1 MELNFMTYYIYLI
14 LALVAIYFSYLFTL
28 IENAYLALGSV
39 KLSRL
44 EDLEVK
50 NISVI
55 KKLVKKENIYSTT
68 LILDYFSNSLSII
81 FTSLFF
87 YEYFD
92 ILGLVIGIILS
103 TIIIIIFG
111 ESLPRNLGKNNYE
124 KIVPK
129 YAKFL
134 NFLITILRPF
144 SMFIN
149 FLSQSIIKIV
159 IKDKDYKA
167 PIITEEDLIDAM
179 DLGMEEGIINKNE
192 SRMIQ
197 NVIDFKD
204 NYAKDIMTPR
214 TDIVAIDIEE
224 SFDEIIEKI
233 SEYSYSRMPV
243 YEDNLDNIVGILNVK
258 DIFHMD
264 RTKSLADNKEFFKK
278 AFFTFEYKP
287 TGTLFSEMRQKKL
300 SVAIVTDEYGGTE
313 GMITFEDIFEK
324 IVGQISD
331 EYDKEEDEE
340 ILQVGPNKY
349 IIEASI
355 NIDEI
360 NQIFGTELECQEFD
374 SLGGYIIENID
385 RFPKLNEV
393 IKIGDLKFTIV
404 KKTKNRIEKI
414 LVDFPADIKNKNL

>member
-1 MELNFMTYYIYLI
+1 MIDYIYLI
-14 LALVAIYFSYLFTL
+14 LALVAMYFSYLFTL

-39 KLSRL
+39 KLSKL

-50 NISVI
+50 NISII
-55 KKLVKKENIYSTT
+55 KKLVKKENIYSST
-68 LILDYFSNSLSII
+68 LILDYFSNSLAII
-81 FTSLFF
+81 FTSIFF
-87 YEYFD
+87 YKMLGN
-92 ILGLVIGIILS
+92 LGLVLGILIS
-103 TIIIIIFG
+103 TISVIIFG
-111 ESLPRNLGKNNYE
+111 ESLPRNLGKKNYE
-124 KIVPK
+124 SIVPK

-134 NFLITILRPF
+134 KFLIAFLRPL
-144 SMFIN
+144 SIFIT

-159 IKDKDYKA
+159 MKDKNYKA
-167 PIITEEDLIDAM
+167 PLITEEDLIDAM
-179 DLGMEEGIINKNE
+179 DLGMEEGIINENE
-192 SRMIQ
+192 SMMIQ

-214 TDIVAIDIEE
+214 TDIVAIEIDED
-224 SFDEIIEKI
+224 FDEIIEKI

-243 YEDNLDNIVGILNVK
+243 YEDNLDNIIGILNVK

-264 RTKSLADNKEFFKK
+264 RTKSLEENKRFFKK

-287 TGTLFSEMRQKKL
+287 TGTLFSEMRKNKL

-313 GMITFEDIFEK
+313 GIITFEDIFEK

-331 EYDKEEDEE
+331 EYDTEDDED
-340 ILQVGPNKY
+340 ILQIGPRRY
-349 IIEASI
+349 IIDAAT

-360 NQIFGTELECQEFD
+360 NQKFGTELECQEFD

-393 IKIGDLKFTIV
+393 IKIDDLKFTIV

-414 LVDFPADIKNKNL
+414 LVEFPEN

>member
-1 MELNFMTYYIYLI
+1 MIDYIYLL
-14 LALVAIYFSYLFTL
+14 LALVAMYFSYLFTL

-39 KLSRL
+39 KLSKL

-50 NISVI
+50 NISII
-55 KKLVKKENIYSTT
+55 KKLVKKENIYSST
-68 LILDYFSNSLSII
+68 LILDYFSNSLAII
-81 FTSLFF
+81 FNSIFF
-87 YEYFD
+87 YK
-92 ILGLVIGIILS
+92 ILGNLGIVLGVLIS
-103 TIIIIIFG
+103 TISVIIFG
-111 ESLPRNLGKNNYE
+111 ESLPRNLGKKNYE
-124 KIVPK
+124 EIVPK

-134 NFLITILRPF
+134 NFFIAFLRPL
-144 SMFIN
+144 SLFIT

-159 IKDKDYKA
+159 IKDRDYKA
-167 PIITEEDLIDAM
+167 PLITEDDLIDAM
-179 DLGMEEGIINKNE
+179 DLGMEEGIINENE
-192 SRMIQ
+192 SKMIQ

-214 TDIVAIDIEE
+214 TDIVAIEIDE
-224 SFDEIIEKI
+224 SYEDIIEKI

-264 RTKSLADNKEFFKK
+264 RSKSLEENKSLFKK
-278 AFFTFEYKP
+278 PFFTFEYKP
-287 TGTLFSEMRQKKL
+287 TGTLFSEMRQNKL

-331 EYDKEEDEE
+331 EYDTEDDED
-340 ILQVGPNKY
+340 ILQLGPKKY
-349 IIEASI
+349 IIDASI

-360 NQIFGTELECQEFD
+360 NQRFGTELECQEFD

-393 IKIGDLKFTIV
+393 IKIDDLNFTII

-414 LVDFPADIKNKNL
+414 LVDFP

>member
-1 MELNFMTYYIYLI
+1 MIDYIYLL
-14 LALVAIYFSYLFTL
+14 LALVAMYFSYLFTL

-39 KLSRL
+39 KLSKL

-50 NISVI
+50 NISII
-55 KKLVKKENIYSTT
+55 KKLVKKENIYSST
-68 LILDYFSNSLSII
+68 LILDYFSNSLAII
-81 FTSLFF
+81 FTSIFF
-87 YEYFD
+87 YK
-92 ILGLVIGIILS
+92 ILGNLGIVLGVLIS
-103 TIIIIIFG
+103 TISVIIFG
-111 ESLPRNLGKNNYE
+111 ESLPRNLGKKNYE

-134 NFLITILRPF
+134 NFLIVFLRPL
-144 SMFIN
+144 SLFIT

-159 IKDKDYKA
+159 IKDRDYKA
-167 PIITEEDLIDAM
+167 PLITEDDLIDAM
-179 DLGMEEGIINKNE
+179 DLGMEEGIINENE
-192 SRMIQ
+192 SKMIQ

-214 TDIVAIDIEE
+214 TDIVAIEIDDSYE
-224 SFDEIIEKI
+224 DIIEKI

-264 RTKSLADNKEFFKK
+264 RSKSLEENKSFFKK
-278 AFFTFEYKP
+278 PFFTFEYKP
-287 TGTLFSEMRQKKL
+287 TGTLFSEMRQNKL

-331 EYDKEEDEE
+331 EYDTEEDED
-340 ILQVGPNKY
+340 ILQLGPKKY
-349 IIEASI
+349 IIDASI

-360 NQIFGTELECQEFD
+360 NQRFGTELECQEFD

-393 IKIGDLKFTIV
+393 IKIDDLNFTII

-414 LVDFPADIKNKNL
+414 LVDFP

>member
-1 MELNFMTYYIYLI
+1 MIDYIYLI
-14 LALVAIYFSYLFTL
+14 LALVAMYFSYLFTL

-39 KLSRL
+39 KLSKL

-50 NISVI
+50 NISII
-55 KKLVKKENIYSTT
+55 KKLVKKENIYSST
-68 LILDYFSNSLSII
+68 LILDYFSNSLAII
-81 FTSLFF
+81 FTSIFF
-87 YEYFD
+87 YKMLGN
-92 ILGLVIGIILS
+92 LGLVLGILIS
-103 TIIIIIFG
+103 TISVIIFG
-111 ESLPRNLGKNNYE
+111 ESLPRNLGKKNYE
-124 KIVPK
+124 SIVPK

-134 NFLITILRPF
+134 KFLIAFLRPL
-144 SMFIN
+144 SIFIT

-159 IKDKDYKA
+159 MKDKNYKA
-167 PIITEEDLIDAM
+167 PLITEEDLIDAM
-179 DLGMEEGIINKNE
+179 DLGMEEGIINENE
-192 SRMIQ
+192 SMMIQ

-214 TDIVAIDIEE
+214 TDIVAIEIDED
-224 SFDEIIEKI
+224 FDEIIEKI

-264 RTKSLADNKEFFKK
+264 RTKSLEENKRFFKK

-287 TGTLFSEMRQKKL
+287 TGTLFSEMRKNKL

-331 EYDKEEDEE
+331 EYDTEDDED
-340 ILQVGPNKY
+340 ILQIGPRRY
-349 IIEASI
+349 IIDAAT

-360 NQIFGTELECQEFD
+360 NQKFGTELECQEFD

-393 IKIGDLKFTIV
+393 IKIDDLKFTIV

-414 LVDFPADIKNKNL
+414 LVEFPEN

>member
-1 MELNFMTYYIYLI
+1 MIDYIYLL
-14 LALVAIYFSYLFTL
+14 LALVAMYFSYLFTL

-39 KLSRL
+39 KLSKL

-50 NISVI
+50 NISII
-55 KKLVKKENIYSTT
+55 KKLVKKENIYSST
-68 LILDYFSNSLSII
+68 LILDYFSNSLAII
-81 FTSLFF
+81 FTSIFF
-87 YEYFD
+87 YK
-92 ILGLVIGIILS
+92 ILGNLGIVLGVLIS
-103 TIIIIIFG
+103 TISVIIFG
-111 ESLPRNLGKNNYE
+111 ESLPRNLGKKNYE
-124 KIVPK
+124 EIVPK

-134 NFLITILRPF
+134 NFFIAFLRPF
-144 SMFIN
+144 SLFIT
-149 FLSQSIIKIV
+149 FLSQSIIKVV
-159 IKDKDYKA
+159 IKDRDYKA
-167 PIITEEDLIDAM
+167 PLITEDDLIDAM
-179 DLGMEEGIINKNE
+179 DLGMEEGIINENE
-192 SRMIQ
+192 SKMIQ

-214 TDIVAIDIEE
+214 TDIVAIEIDDSYEDI
-224 SFDEIIEKI
+224 IKKI

-264 RTKSLADNKEFFKK
+264 RSKSLEENKNFFKK
-278 AFFTFEYKP
+278 PFFTFEYKP
-287 TGTLFSEMRQKKL
+287 TGTLFSEMRQNKL

-331 EYDKEEDEE
+331 EYDTEEDED
-340 ILQVGPNKY
+340 IITIAPGKY
-349 IIEASI
+349 LIDASV

-360 NQIFGTELECQEFD
+360 NQRFGTELECQEFD

-393 IKIGDLKFTIV
+393 IKIDDLNFTII

-414 LVDFPADIKNKNL
+414 LVDFPKK

>member
-1 MELNFMTYYIYLI
+1 MIDYIYLL
-14 LALVAIYFSYLFTL
+14 LALVAMYFSYLFTL

-39 KLSRL
+39 KLSKL

-50 NISVI
+50 NISII
-55 KKLVKKENIYSTT
+55 KKLVKKENIYSST
-68 LILDYFSNSLSII
+68 LILDYFSNSLAII
-81 FTSLFF
+81 FTSIFF
-87 YEYFD
+87 YK
-92 ILGLVIGIILS
+92 ILGNLGIVLGVLIS
-103 TIIIIIFG
+103 TISVIIFG
-111 ESLPRNLGKNNYE
+111 ESLPRNLGKKNYE

-134 NFLITILRPF
+134 NFLIVFLRPL
-144 SMFIN
+144 SLFIT

-159 IKDKDYKA
+159 IKDRDYKA
-167 PIITEEDLIDAM
+167 PLITEDDLIDAM
-179 DLGMEEGIINKNE
+179 DLGMEEGIINENE
-192 SRMIQ
+192 SKMIQ

-214 TDIVAIDIEE
+214 TDIVAIEIDDSYE
-224 SFDEIIEKI
+224 DIIEKI

-264 RTKSLADNKEFFKK
+264 KSKSLEENKSFFKK
-278 AFFTFEYKP
+278 PFFTFEYKP
-287 TGTLFSEMRQKKL
+287 TGTLFSEMRQNKL

-331 EYDKEEDEE
+331 EYDTEEDED
-340 ILQVGPNKY
+340 ILQLGPKKY
-349 IIEASI
+349 IIDASI

-360 NQIFGTELECQEFD
+360 NQRFGTELECQEFD

-393 IKIGDLKFTIV
+393 IKIDDLNFTII

-414 LVDFPADIKNKNL
+414 LVDFP

>member
-1 MELNFMTYYIYLI
+1 MIDYIYLL
-14 LALVAIYFSYLFTL
+14 LALVAMYFSYLFTL

-39 KLSRL
+39 KLSKL

-50 NISVI
+50 NISII
-55 KKLVKKENIYSTT
+55 KKLVKKENIYSST
-68 LILDYFSNSLSII
+68 LILDYFSNSLAII
-81 FTSLFF
+81 FTSIFF
-87 YEYFD
+87 YK
-92 ILGLVIGIILS
+92 ILGNLGIVLGVLIS
-103 TIIIIIFG
+103 TISVIIIG
-111 ESLPRNLGKNNYE
+111 ESLPRNLGKKNYE
-124 KIVPK
+124 EIVPK

-134 NFLITILRPF
+134 NFFIAFLRPF
-144 SMFIN
+144 SLFIT
-149 FLSQSIIKIV
+149 FLSQSIIKVV
-159 IKDKDYKA
+159 IKDRDYKA
-167 PIITEEDLIDAM
+167 PLITEDDLIDAM
-179 DLGMEEGIINKNE
+179 DLGMEEGIINENE
-192 SRMIQ
+192 SKMIQ

-214 TDIVAIDIEE
+214 TDIVAIEIDESYEDI
-224 SFDEIIEKI
+224 IKKI

-264 RTKSLADNKEFFKK
+264 RSKSLEENKNFFKK
-278 AFFTFEYKP
+278 PFFTFEYKP
-287 TGTLFSEMRQKKL
+287 TGTLFSEMRQNKL

-331 EYDKEEDEE
+331 EYDTEEDED
-340 ILQVGPNKY
+340 IITIAPGKY
-349 IIEASI
+349 LIDASV

-360 NQIFGTELECQEFD
+360 NQRFGTELECQEFD

-393 IKIGDLKFTIV
+393 IKIDDLNFTII

-414 LVDFPADIKNKNL
+414 LVDFPKK

>member
-1 MELNFMTYYIYLI
+1 MELNYMIDYIYLL
-14 LALVAIYFSYLFTL
+14 LALVAMYFSYLFTL

-39 KLSRL
+39 KLSKL

-50 NISVI
+50 NISII
-55 KKLVKKENIYSTT
+55 KKLVKKENIYSST
-68 LILDYFSNSLSII
+68 LILDYFSNSLAII
-81 FTSLFF
+81 FTSIFF
-87 YEYFD
+87 YK
-92 ILGLVIGIILS
+92 ILGNLGIVLGVLIS
-103 TIIIIIFG
+103 TISVIIFG
-111 ESLPRNLGKNNYE
+111 ESLPRNLGKKNYE
-124 KIVPK
+124 EIVPK

-134 NFLITILRPF
+134 NFFIAFLRPL
-144 SMFIN
+144 SLFIT

-159 IKDKDYKA
+159 IKDRDYKA
-167 PIITEEDLIDAM
+167 PLITEDDLIDAM
-179 DLGMEEGIINKNE
+179 DLGMEEGIINENE
-192 SRMIQ
+192 SKMIQ

-214 TDIVAIDIEE
+214 TDIVAIEIDE
-224 SFDEIIEKI
+224 SYEDIIEKI

-264 RTKSLADNKEFFKK
+264 RSKSLEENKSLFKK
-278 AFFTFEYKP
+278 PFFTFEYKP
-287 TGTLFSEMRQKKL
+287 TGTLFSEMRQNKL

-331 EYDKEEDEE
+331 EYDTEDDED
-340 ILQVGPNKY
+340 ILQLGPKKY
-349 IIEASI
+349 IIDASI

-360 NQIFGTELECQEFD
+360 NQRFGTELECQEFD

-393 IKIGDLKFTIV
+393 IKIDDLNFTII

-414 LVDFPADIKNKNL
+414 LVEFP

>member
-1 MELNFMTYYIYLI
+1 MELNYMIDYIYLL
-14 LALVAIYFSYLFTL
+14 LALVAMYFSYLFTL

-39 KLSRL
+39 KLSKL

-50 NISVI
+50 NISII
-55 KKLVKKENIYSTT
+55 KKLVKKENIYSST
-68 LILDYFSNSLSII
+68 LILDYFSNSLAII
-81 FTSLFF
+81 FTSIFF
-87 YEYFD
+87 YK
-92 ILGLVIGIILS
+92 ILGNLGIVLGVLIS
-103 TIIIIIFG
+103 TISVIIFG
-111 ESLPRNLGKNNYE
+111 ESLPRNLGKKNYE
-124 KIVPK
+124 RIVPK

-134 NFLITILRPF
+134 NFLIVFLRPL
-144 SMFIN
+144 SLFIT

-159 IKDKDYKA
+159 IKDRDYKA
-167 PIITEEDLIDAM
+167 PLITEDDLIDAM
-179 DLGMEEGIINKNE
+179 DLGMEEGIINENE
-192 SRMIQ
+192 SKMIQ

-214 TDIVAIDIEE
+214 TDIVAIEIDDSYE
-224 SFDEIIEKI
+224 DIIEKI

-243 YEDNLDNIVGILNVK
+243 YEDNLDNIIGILNVK

-264 RTKSLADNKEFFKK
+264 RTKSLEENKNFFKK
-278 AFFTFEYKP
+278 PFFTFEYKP
-287 TGTLFSEMRQKKL
+287 TGTLFSEMRQNKL

-331 EYDKEEDEE
+331 EYDTEDDED
-340 ILQVGPNKY
+340 ILQLGPKKY
-349 IIEASI
+349 IIDASI

-360 NQIFGTELECQEFD
+360 NQRFGTELECQEFD

-393 IKIGDLKFTIV
+393 IKIDDLNFTII

-414 LVDFPADIKNKNL
+414 LVDFP

>member
-1 MELNFMTYYIYLI
+1 MTYYIYLI

-39 KLSRL
+39 KLSKL

-87 YEYFD
+87 YESFD
-92 ILGLVIGIILS
+92 ILGLVIGIIIS
-103 TIIIIIFG
+103 TIVIIIIG

-134 NFLITILRPF
+134 NFLITIMRPL

-214 TDIVAIDIEE
+214 TDIVAIDLEE

-243 YEDNLDNIVGILNVK
+243 YEDNLDNIIGILNVK

-264 RTKSLADNKEFFKK
+264 RTKPLADNKDFFKK

-331 EYDKEEDEE
+331 EYDTEEDEE

-393 IKIGDLKFTIV
+393 IKIDDFKFTIV

-414 LVDFPADIKNKNL
+414 LVDFPPDIKKQN

>member
-1 MELNFMTYYIYLI
+1 MELNYMIDYIYLL
-14 LALVAIYFSYLFTL
+14 LALVAMYFSYLFTL

-39 KLSRL
+39 KLSKL

-50 NISVI
+50 NISII
-55 KKLVKKENIYSTT
+55 KKLVKKENIYSST
-68 LILDYFSNSLSII
+68 LILDYFSNSLAII
-81 FTSLFF
+81 FTSIFF
-87 YEYFD
+87 YK
-92 ILGLVIGIILS
+92 ILGNLGIVLGVLIS
-103 TIIIIIFG
+103 TISVIIFG
-111 ESLPRNLGKNNYE
+111 ESLPRNLGKKNYE

-134 NFLITILRPF
+134 NFLIVFLRPL
-144 SMFIN
+144 SLFIT

-159 IKDKDYKA
+159 IKDRDYKA
-167 PIITEEDLIDAM
+167 PLITEDDLIDAM
-179 DLGMEEGIINKNE
+179 DLGMEEGIINENE
-192 SRMIQ
+192 SKMIQ

-214 TDIVAIDIEE
+214 TDIVAIEIDDSYE
-224 SFDEIIEKI
+224 DIIEKI

-264 RTKSLADNKEFFKK
+264 RSKSLEENKSFFKK
-278 AFFTFEYKP
+278 PFFTFEYKP
-287 TGTLFSEMRQKKL
+287 TGTLFSEMRQNKL

-331 EYDKEEDEE
+331 EYDTEEDED
-340 ILQVGPNKY
+340 ILQLGPKKY
-349 IIEASI
+349 IIDASI

-360 NQIFGTELECQEFD
+360 NQRFGTELECQEFD

-393 IKIGDLKFTIV
+393 IKIDDLNFTII

-414 LVDFPADIKNKNL
+414 LVDFP

>member
-1 MELNFMTYYIYLI
+1 MTYYIYLI

-243 YEDNLDNIVGILNVK
+243 YKDNLDNIVGILNVK

-393 IKIGDLKFTIV
+393 ITIGDLKFTIV

-414 LVDFPADIKNKNL
+414 LVDFPADIKK

>member
-39 KLSRL
+39 KLSKL

-87 YEYFD
+87 YESFD
-92 ILGLVIGIILS
+92 IPGLIIGIIIS
-103 TIIIIIFG
+103 TIVIIIFG
-111 ESLPRNLGKNNYE
+111 ESLPRNLGKNNCE

-144 SMFIN
+144 SIFIN
-149 FLSQSIIKIV
+149 LLSQSIIKIV

-192 SRMIQ
+192 SMMIQ

-224 SFDEIIEKI
+224 SFDEVIEKI

-264 RTKSLADNKEFFKK
+264 RTKSLADNKKFFKK
-278 AFFTFEYKP
+278 AFFTYEYKP

-331 EYDKEEDEE
+331 EYDTEEDED

-393 IKIGDLKFTIV
+393 IKIGDIKFTIV

-414 LVDFPADIKNKNL
+414 LVDFPPDIKK

>member
-1 MELNFMTYYIYLI
+1 MELNYMIDYIYLL
-14 LALVAIYFSYLFTL
+14 LALVAMYFSYLFTL

-39 KLSRL
+39 KLSKL

-50 NISVI
+50 NISII
-55 KKLVKKENIYSTT
+55 KKLVKKENIYSST
-68 LILDYFSNSLSII
+68 LILDYFSNSLAII
-81 FTSLFF
+81 FTSIFF
-87 YEYFD
+87 YK
-92 ILGLVIGIILS
+92 ILGNLGIVLGVLIS
-103 TIIIIIFG
+103 TISVIIFG
-111 ESLPRNLGKNNYE
+111 ESLPRNLGKKNYE
-124 KIVPK
+124 RIVPK

-134 NFLITILRPF
+134 NFLIVFLRPL
-144 SMFIN
+144 SLFIT

-159 IKDKDYKA
+159 IKDRDYKA
-167 PIITEEDLIDAM
+167 PLITEDDLIDAM
-179 DLGMEEGIINKNE
+179 DLGMEEGIINENE
-192 SRMIQ
+192 SKMIQ

-214 TDIVAIDIEE
+214 TDIVAIEIDDSYE
-224 SFDEIIEKI
+224 DIIEKI

-264 RTKSLADNKEFFKK
+264 KSKSLEENKSFFKK
-278 AFFTFEYKP
+278 PFFTFEYKP
-287 TGTLFSEMRQKKL
+287 TGTLFSEMRQNKL

-331 EYDKEEDEE
+331 EYDTEDDED
-340 ILQVGPNKY
+340 ILQLGPKKY
-349 IIEASI
+349 IIDASI

-360 NQIFGTELECQEFD
+360 NQRFGTELECQEFD

-393 IKIGDLKFTIV
+393 IKIDDLNFTII

-414 LVDFPADIKNKNL
+414 LVNFP

>member
-1 MELNFMTYYIYLI
+1 MTYYIYLI
-14 LALVAIYFSYLFTL
+14 LALVAIYFSYLFTM
-28 IENAYLALGSV
+28 IENAYLVLSPV

-44 EDLEVK
+44 EDLEVE

-55 KKLVKKENIYSTT
+55 KKLMNKENIYSTT
-68 LILDYFSNSLSII
+68 LIIDYFSNSLTII
-81 FTSLFF
+81 FTSLFAYKSF
-87 YEYFD
+87 
-92 ILGLVIGIILS
+92 GLYGLIGGIIIS
-103 TIIIIIFG
+103 TIATIIFG

-129 YAKFL
+129 YARFL
-134 NFLITILRPF
+134 NFSITILRPF

-149 FLSQSIIKIV
+149 FLSQSIIKII
-159 IKDKDYKA
+159 IKDKNYQA

-179 DLGMEEGIINKNE
+179 DLSMEEGIINRNE
-192 SRMIQ
+192 SMMIQ

-214 TDIVAIDIEE
+214 TDIVAIDIDENFEE
-224 SFDEIIEKI
+224 VIEKI

-264 RTKSLADNKEFFKK
+264 RTKSLADNKDFFKK
-278 AFFTFEYKP
+278 PFFTFEYKP

-331 EYDKEEDEE
+331 EYDTEEDEE

-349 IIEASI
+349 IIEAAI

-393 IKIGDLKFTIV
+393 IKIGDFKFTIV

-414 LVDFPADIKNKNL
+414 LVDFPPYIKKYK

>member
-1 MELNFMTYYIYLI
+1 MTYYIYLI

-39 KLSRL
+39 KLSKL

-87 YEYFD
+87 YESFD
-92 ILGLVIGIILS
+92 NLGLVIGIIIS
-103 TIIIIIFG
+103 TIVIIIIG

-134 NFLITILRPF
+134 NFLITIMRPL

-214 TDIVAIDIEE
+214 TDIVAIDVEE

-243 YEDNLDNIVGILNVK
+243 YEDNLDNIIGILNVK

-264 RTKSLADNKEFFKK
+264 RTKPLADNKEFFKK

-331 EYDKEEDEE
+331 EYDTEEDEE

-393 IKIGDLKFTIV
+393 IKIDDFKFTIV

-414 LVDFPADIKNKNL
+414 LVDFPPDIKKQN

>member
-1 MELNFMTYYIYLI
+1 MIDYIYLL
-14 LALVAIYFSYLFTL
+14 LALVAMYFSYLFTL

-39 KLSRL
+39 KLSKL

-50 NISVI
+50 NISII
-55 KKLVKKENIYSTT
+55 KKLVKKENIYSST
-68 LILDYFSNSLSII
+68 LILDYFSNSLAII
-81 FTSLFF
+81 FTSIFF
-87 YEYFD
+87 YK
-92 ILGLVIGIILS
+92 ILGNLGIVLGVLIS
-103 TIIIIIFG
+103 TISVIIFG
-111 ESLPRNLGKNNYE
+111 ESLPRNLGKKNYE
-124 KIVPK
+124 EIVPK

-134 NFLITILRPF
+134 NFFIAFLRPL
-144 SMFIN
+144 SLFIT

-159 IKDKDYKA
+159 IKDRDYKA
-167 PIITEEDLIDAM
+167 PLITEDDLIDAM
-179 DLGMEEGIINKNE
+179 DLGMEEGIINENE
-192 SRMIQ
+192 SKMIQ

-214 TDIVAIDIEE
+214 TDIVAIEIDE
-224 SFDEIIEKI
+224 SYEDIIEKI

-264 RTKSLADNKEFFKK
+264 RSKSLEENKSLFKK
-278 AFFTFEYKP
+278 PFFTFEYKP
-287 TGTLFSEMRQKKL
+287 TGTLFSEMRQNKL

-331 EYDKEEDEE
+331 EYDTEDDED
-340 ILQVGPNKY
+340 ILQLGPKKY
-349 IIEASI
+349 IIDASI

-360 NQIFGTELECQEFD
+360 NQRFGTELECQEFD

-393 IKIGDLKFTIV
+393 IKIDDLNFTII

-414 LVDFPADIKNKNL
+414 LVEFP

>member
-1 MELNFMTYYIYLI
+1 MIDYIYLL
-14 LALVAIYFSYLFTL
+14 LALVAMYFSYLFTL

-39 KLSRL
+39 KLSKL

-50 NISVI
+50 NISII
-55 KKLVKKENIYSTT
+55 KKLVKKENIYSST
-68 LILDYFSNSLSII
+68 LILDYFSNSLAII
-81 FTSLFF
+81 FTSIFF
-87 YEYFD
+87 YK
-92 ILGLVIGIILS
+92 ILGNLGIVLGVLIS
-103 TIIIIIFG
+103 TISVIIFG
-111 ESLPRNLGKNNYE
+111 ESLPRNLGKKNYE
-124 KIVPK
+124 EIVPK

-134 NFLITILRPF
+134 NFLIVFLRPL
-144 SMFIN
+144 SLFIT
-149 FLSQSIIKIV
+149 FLSQSIIKVV
-159 IKDKDYKA
+159 IKDRDYKA
-167 PIITEEDLIDAM
+167 PLITEDDLIDAM
-179 DLGMEEGIINKNE
+179 DLGMEEGIINENE
-192 SRMIQ
+192 SKMIQ

-214 TDIVAIDIEE
+214 TDIVAIEIDDSYE
-224 SFDEIIEKI
+224 DIIEKI

-264 RTKSLADNKEFFKK
+264 RTKSLEENKNFFKK
-278 AFFTFEYKP
+278 PFFTFEYKP
-287 TGTLFSEMRQKKL
+287 TGTLFSEMRQNKL

-331 EYDKEEDEE
+331 EYDTEDDED
-340 ILQVGPNKY
+340 ILQLGPKKY
-349 IIEASI
+349 IIDASI

-360 NQIFGTELECQEFD
+360 NQRFGTELECQEFD

-393 IKIGDLKFTIV
+393 IKIDDLNFTII

-414 LVDFPADIKNKNL
+414 LVDFP

>member
-1 MELNFMTYYIYLI
+1 
-14 LALVAIYFSYLFTL
+14 
-28 IENAYLALGSV
+28 
-39 KLSRL
+39 
-44 EDLEVK
+44 
-50 NISVI
+50 
-55 KKLVKKENIYSTT
+55 
-68 LILDYFSNSLSII
+68 
-81 FTSLFF
+81 
-87 YEYFD
+87 
-92 ILGLVIGIILS
+92 
-103 TIIIIIFG
+103 
-111 ESLPRNLGKNNYE
+111 
-124 KIVPK
+124 
-129 YAKFL
+129 
-134 NFLITILRPF
+134 
-144 SMFIN
+144 MFIN

-414 LVDFPADIKNKNL
+414 LVDFPADIKK

>member
-1 MELNFMTYYIYLI
+1 MELNYMIDYIYLL
-14 LALVAIYFSYLFTL
+14 LALVAMYFSYLFTL

-39 KLSRL
+39 KLSKL

-50 NISVI
+50 NISII
-55 KKLVKKENIYSTT
+55 KKLVKKENIYSST
-68 LILDYFSNSLSII
+68 LILDYFSNSLAII
-81 FTSLFF
+81 FNSIFF
-87 YEYFD
+87 YK
-92 ILGLVIGIILS
+92 ILGNLGIILGVLIS
-103 TIIIIIFG
+103 TISVIIIG
-111 ESLPRNLGKNNYE
+111 ESLPRNLGKKNYE
-124 KIVPK
+124 RIVPK

-134 NFLITILRPF
+134 NFLIVFLRPL
-144 SMFIN
+144 SLFIT

-159 IKDKDYKA
+159 IKDRDYKA
-167 PIITEEDLIDAM
+167 PLITEDDLIDAM
-179 DLGMEEGIINKNE
+179 DLGMEEGIINENE
-192 SRMIQ
+192 SKMIQ

-214 TDIVAIDIEE
+214 TDIVAIEIDDSYE
-224 SFDEIIEKI
+224 DIIEKI

-243 YEDNLDNIVGILNVK
+243 YEDNLDNIIGILNVK

-264 RTKSLADNKEFFKK
+264 RTKSLEENKNFFKK
-278 AFFTFEYKP
+278 PFFTFEYKP
-287 TGTLFSEMRQKKL
+287 TGTLFSEMRQNKL

-331 EYDKEEDEE
+331 EYDTEEDED
-340 ILQVGPNKY
+340 ILQLGPKKY
-349 IIEASI
+349 IIDASI

-360 NQIFGTELECQEFD
+360 NQRFGTELECQEFD

-393 IKIGDLKFTIV
+393 IKIDDLNFTII

-414 LVDFPADIKNKNL
+414 LVEFP

>member
-1 MELNFMTYYIYLI
+1 MIDYIYLL
-14 LALVAIYFSYLFTL
+14 LALVAMYFSYLFTL

-39 KLSRL
+39 KLSKL

-50 NISVI
+50 NISII
-55 KKLVKKENIYSTT
+55 KKLVKKENIYSST
-68 LILDYFSNSLSII
+68 LILDYFSNSLAII
-81 FTSLFF
+81 FTSIFF
-87 YEYFD
+87 YK
-92 ILGLVIGIILS
+92 ILGNLGIVLGVLIS
-103 TIIIIIFG
+103 TISVIIFG
-111 ESLPRNLGKNNYE
+111 ESLPRNLGKKNYE
-124 KIVPK
+124 EIVPK

-134 NFLITILRPF
+134 NFFIAFLRPL
-144 SMFIN
+144 SLFIT

-159 IKDKDYKA
+159 IKDRDYKA
-167 PIITEEDLIDAM
+167 PLITEDDLIDAM
-179 DLGMEEGIINKNE
+179 DLGMEEGIINENE
-192 SRMIQ
+192 SKMIQ

-214 TDIVAIDIEE
+214 TDIVAIEIDE
-224 SFDEIIEKI
+224 SYEDIIEKI

-264 RTKSLADNKEFFKK
+264 RSKSLEENKSFFKK
-278 AFFTFEYKP
+278 PFFTFEYKP
-287 TGTLFSEMRQKKL
+287 TGTLFSEMRQNKL

-331 EYDKEEDEE
+331 EYDTEEDED
-340 ILQVGPNKY
+340 ILQLGPKKY
-349 IIEASI
+349 IIDASI

-360 NQIFGTELECQEFD
+360 NQRFDTELECQEFD

-393 IKIGDLKFTIV
+393 IKIDDLNFTII

-414 LVDFPADIKNKNL
+414 LVEFP